1 MTDVRLIPYQV
12 EEIIEELTNI
22 PEGVQMIEA
31 PELWDK
37 ADKGKGNVVAIIDT
51 GCQTNHPD
59 LEGRVIAGRNFTT
72 DYNSDPDNYLDN
84 NGHGTHVA
92 GTIAAIGRDNRIAG
106 VAPETNL
113 LILKVLTKQGS
124 GRMEWIVD
132 AIRHAVDWTGPDGE
146 KVKVISMS
154 LGGPQGTDEL
164 HDVIKYAVDNHV
176 CVVCAAGN
184 EGDNQEDTDEF
195 SYPGAYNEVIQVG
208 AVDFQRRI
216 ARFTNTN
223 DEIDLVAPGVNVLS
237 TFPDNRYAKLSGTS
251 MSTPH
256 VSGALVLLNT
266 LTAKEFGRFLTEPEL
281 YAQLIRRTT
290 PLDYSKKAVGNGLLT
305 LGLVDKLESLFNP
318 YTKMWEKEGKSI
330 LMAERRA

>member
-12 EEIIEELTNI
+12 EEIIEDLTNI
-22 PEGVQMIEA
+22 PQGVEMIEA
-31 PELWDK
+31 PDLWER

-59 LEGRVIAGRNFTT
+59 LEGRVIDGRNFTT

-92 GTIAAIGRDNRIAG
+92 GTIAAIGKDNSIAG
-106 VAPETNL
+106 VAPECGL

-124 GRMEWIVD
+124 GRMDWIVD
-132 AIRHAVDWTGPDGE
+132 AIRYATDWTGPDGE
-146 KVKVISMS
+146 KVKAISMS

-164 HDVIKYAVDNHV
+164 HQAIKDAVDHQI

-184 EGDNQEDTDEF
+184 EGDNQEDTDEY

-208 AVDFQRRI
+208 AVDFQRNI

-223 DEIDLVAPGVNVLS
+223 DEIDLVAPGVNILS
-237 TFPDNRYAKLSGTS
+237 TFPDNRYARLSGTS

-256 VSGALVLLNT
+256 VSGAIALLSN
-266 LTAKEFGRFLTEPEL
+266 LTTKEFGRELTEPEL
-281 YAQLIRRTT
+281 YAQLVKRTT
-290 PLDYSKKAVGNGLLT
+290 PLDYSKKAVGNGFLT
-305 LGLVDKLESLFNP
+305 LGLVDKLENLFST
-318 YTKMWEKEGKSI
+318 YTKMWEQENKSI
-330 LMAERRA
+330 LMAERRS